1 EVSEYLE
8 LIFREHGTPKI
19 IQTDQGTEFQGVFDD
34 LCNRR
39 NIRHIR
45 SRPYHPESQGK
56 VERINRSW
64 KNKMFYDLIINEN
77 TNWVNNLTLYSET
90 YNQSK
95 HRGLGYLTP
104 FYVYF
109 GRDYTQSSVSNDA
122 VNDEDADAYVELDD
136 QEQLQENI
144 LNDVIEAKEDAKKK
158 ANEKIQKYYEKQKV
172 VYEGDACAVVYN
184 VGDEVMVKLTGKK
197 YDLTKKKNVIR
208 PGVIVQAR
216 VDAFL
221 YLIQYEYNN
230 ASREDWYFV
239 DNITCRTVQEQ
250 EQRLAMSKNKCSNN
264 SHPQTTRK
272 RRRSKGTAT
281 NHAKHAVMKTKKIST
296 RKEKEQ
302 CSTVSN
308 NHRCSS
314 KTPSEKAYEML
325 DKAILT
331 HLEILNN
338 DCLLDESVG
347 KEIPNF
353 DSDHARNHSQLKHID
368 DKNDLVQ
375 KPKDAS
381 PEMRFD
387 IPFFYP
393 DTFEDIEA
401 RQMKETLKECVICDP
416 AVPENGGAVTED
428 NLTFIFLSTCT
439 MDYFLSFIRLTF
451 IKNYFLRDFLESA
464 TKQGNIVA
472 KTLLEMEPSLD
483 ALDWNTTRFIWA
495 KMIGIIDR
503 SLDEQHR
510 NETTFRALKN
520 KMEPDLY
527 EWQLAQNRRIERTL
541 RANIYINCF
550 GSEDEFFA
558 NHIANLLQPY
568 EYETVCSN
576 VKCPVRRKSHQ
587 SSRLS
592 FNVKNGNIQ
601 DQIIAEFGT
610 RSREKCGAELNRWSS
625 DTPLPKTFELKYL
638 KKINIDNKENE
649 EDDSGLYVVCSGQRS
664 LTQSKFVH
672 TVFPP
677 MVLVM
682 NTDNTITTATVPR
695 QINIQHQKYCLFATT
710 SHIPGHFIGMITCHD
725 HKQDTVVDDLFRT
738 SEGVHIVSRAFYNQ
752 SK

>member
-1 EVSEYLE
+1 
-8 LIFREHGTPKI
+8 
-19 IQTDQGTEFQGVFDD
+19 
-34 LCNRR
+34 
-39 NIRHIR
+39 
-45 SRPYHPESQGK
+45 
-56 VERINRSW
+56 
-64 KNKMFYDLIINEN
+64 
-77 TNWVNNLTLYSET
+77 
-90 YNQSK
+90 
-95 HRGLGYLTP
+95 
-104 FYVYF
+104 
-109 GRDYTQSSVSNDA
+109 
-122 VNDEDADAYVELDD
+122 
-136 QEQLQENI
+136 
-144 LNDVIEAKEDAKKK
+144 
-158 ANEKIQKYYEKQKV
+158 
-172 VYEGDACAVVYN
+172 
-184 VGDEVMVKLTGKK
+184 MVKLTGKK

-216 VDAFL
+216 IDAFL

-230 ASREDWYFV
+230 ASREDWFFV

-272 RRRSKGTAT
+272 RRRS
-281 NHAKHAVMKTKKIST
+281 
-296 RKEKEQ
+296 
-302 CSTVSN
+302 
-308 NHRCSS
+308 
-314 KTPSEKAYEML
+314 
-325 DKAILT
+325 
-331 HLEILNN
+331 
-338 DCLLDESVG
+338 
-347 KEIPNF
+347 
-353 DSDHARNHSQLKHID
+353 NHSQLKYID

-375 KPKDAS
+375 KPKDSS
-381 PEMRFD
+381 PAMRFD
-387 IPFFYP
+387 IPFFCKKM
-393 DTFEDIEA
+393 ILLLSLKL
-401 RQMKETLKECVICDP
+401 QKECVICDP
-416 AVPENGGAVTED
+416 TVPENGGAVTED

-439 MDYFLSFIRLTF
+439 MDYFLSFIRLIF

-464 TKQGNIVA
+464 ARQDNIVA
-472 KTLLEMEPSLD
+472 KTLLEMEPSLN
-483 ALDWNTTRFIWA
+483 ALDWNTARFIWA
-495 KMIGIIDR
+495 KMIDIIDR

-510 NETTFRALKN
+510 SETTFRALKN

-576 VKCPVRRKSHQ
+576 VKCPVRRKSHK

-610 RSREKCGAELNRWSS
+610 RSREKCDAELNRWSS
-625 DTPLPKTFELKYL
+625 DTPLLKNFELKYL

-649 EDDSGLYVVCSGQRS
+649 EDESGLYVVCSGQRS

-672 TVFPP
+672 TVLPP

-682 NTDNTITTATVPR
+682 NTDNTITTSTATR
-695 QINIQHQKYCLFATT
+695 QINIQNQKYCLFAMT

-725 HKQDTVVDDLFRT
+725 HKQDTVVDDLCKA

>member
-1 EVSEYLE
+1 SSACGQIRPAFSNKGPRKIIQAKQVFERLQVDLVDLSRRPVTHDGSEFRYALVVLDIFSRYLFLRALKKKSSAEVSEYLE

-272 RRRSKGTAT
+272 RRRS
-281 NHAKHAVMKTKKIST
+281 
-296 RKEKEQ
+296 
-302 CSTVSN
+302 
-308 NHRCSS
+308 
-314 KTPSEKAYEML
+314 
-325 DKAILT
+325 
-331 HLEILNN
+331 
-338 DCLLDESVG
+338 
-347 KEIPNF
+347 
-353 DSDHARNHSQLKHID
+353 NHSQLKHID